1 MTSLIEFALYLFR
14 FNMILRIYS
23 LFVLLWDINLLLIYT
38 FFSIL
43 ESFLQFFRPPKEKSI
58 VGDIVLVCMN
68 TFINM
73 YIQNKSK
80 SVSST

>member
-1 MTSLIEFALYLFR
+1 MALIEIILYFFR
-14 FNMILRIYS
+14 FNMILRLYS
-23 LFVLLWDINLLLIYT
+23 LFVLLWDVNILLIYT

-68 TFINM
+68 TFIKINYTFI
-73 YIQNKSK
+73 YI
-80 SVSST
+80 